1 MKFQDLVKLLGEP
14 THDQYDAQLR
24 TRGIAFRCGCEASA
38 TATYKRLSVNPC
50 GPNPRAAAR
59 RSELGRPALTRTR
72 CI

>member
-38 TATYKRLSVNPC
+38 TAP
-50 GPNPRAAAR
+50 
-59 RSELGRPALTRTR
+59 
-72 CI
+72 